1 MTALAKI
8 PETTVKPAVESGLKY
23 LPKSVAREL
32 AALPDRD
39 DVARECVAVL
49 QAETPA
55 APEAFAVTL
64 ERLALHYPENR
75 LTPGEQ
81 KMLLKDWRRLMGHLP
96 ADILAAA
103 ADNYIMSAQ
112 RFFPTP
118 GQLNVVAERLWQ
130 MRKALAKRARDTL
143 DLIHAQAQGA
153 TQ

>member
-1 MTALAKI
+1 M
-8 PETTVKPAVESGLKY
+8 PE
-23 LPKSVAREL
+23 
-32 AALPDRD
+32 RD
-39 DVARECVAVL
+39 DVARECLAVL
-49 QAETPA
+49 HADKPA
-55 APEAFAVTL
+55 APESFAVTL

-75 LTPGEQ
+75 LSPGEQ

-118 GQLNVVAERLWQ
+118 GQLNVVAERLWA

-143 DLIHAQAQGA
+143 ELINAQAQGA